1 MGYSWDMYTIY
12 IYIYTYIHDM
22 VVALLQGMLYD

>member
-1 MGYSWDMYTIY
+1 MGYSWDMYTILI
-12 IYIYTYIHDM
+12 IYIYIHDM

>member
-1 MGYSWDMYTIY
+1 MGYSWDMYT